1 MNCKHATLLPS
12 LLALLVASSAHAVV
26 QSNTDFGTL
35 SLGGDVELNLNAANT
50 NPGTLLADSRQKDR
64 WDMDGR
70 VLLNVGALKELPSGA
85 YAQVALQPT
94 VSVNAGASA
103 DDAWLGF
110 GRRNSWGMKVGRFE
124 AYDMF
129 PLGQD
134 VFVEHSG
141 DSANDLYQDGR
152 GYIYMVKEGRGRAGK
167 GGQVLM
173 NTQQGNWYMELSTL
187 IGDRSN
193 LFSDNE
199 YHGYAVTKDK
209 DSLIARPVIAWQG
222 QQFKF
227 AVGGETN
234 LINDALVANGKSIS
248 RRNGYGASTSWHQD
262 DLTINVNLARMQAV
276 AETDTTAGANLVWQ
290 NLGLG
295 YIYATND
302 IDSCASSAYSGNYKV
317 HTTYTS
323 WKIPGVLDI
332 KNFDIYLGAYWS
344 QLKPDTN
351 DGSDLNRYGG
361 RVRFK
366 YFF

>member
-152 GYIYMVKEGRGRAGK
+152 GYIYMVKEGRGRAGI
-167 GGQVLM
+167 
-173 NTQQGNWYMELSTL
+173 E
-187 IGDRSN
+187 R
-193 LFSDNE
+193 
-199 YHGYAVTKDK
+199 
-209 DSLIARPVIAWQG
+209 
-222 QQFKF
+222 
-227 AVGGETN
+227 
-234 LINDALVANGKSIS
+234 DAF
-248 RRNGYGASTSWHQD
+248 
-262 DLTINVNLARMQAV
+262 DLRHRA
-276 AETDTTAGANLVWQ
+276 
-290 NLGLG
+290 
-295 YIYATND
+295 
-302 IDSCASSAYSGNYKV
+302 
-317 HTTYTS
+317 
-323 WKIPGVLDI
+323 
-332 KNFDIYLGAYWS
+332 
-344 QLKPDTN
+344 
-351 DGSDLNRYGG
+351 
-361 RVRFK
+361 
-366 YFF
+366 